1 MSLIHEKS
9 PKHCAE
15 KQAILKLEK
24 LKKKKKK
31 KVLFYVSTL
40 ILSILS
46 LILLVWF
53 ILHPRNPNFSLKQAN
68 IINNLHL
75 NSSINITLTLLST
88 NPNNKV
94 GIYYHRFLVH
104 ASYNGRVITPHTSMP
119 PFYQDHEETKL
130 LSTSLPVFDPS
141 LPPATGEVAID
152 FKVTGRLS
160 WRLGNYWVSRRYR
173 FNVDCATVM
182 AFGAN
187 ASTPLGSH
195 QATHCS
201 TSIN

>member
-24 LKKKKKK
+24 LKKNF
-31 KVLFYVSTL
+31 FYVSTL

-53 ILHPRNPNFSLKQAN
+53 ILHARNPNFSLKQAN

-75 NSSINITLTLLST
+75 NSSIHITLLST

-104 ASYNGRVITPHTSMP
+104 ASCNGRVITPHTSMP

-130 LSTSLPVFDPS
+130 LSESLPVFNPS

-160 WRLGNYWVSRRYR
+160 WKLGNYWVSRRYR
-173 FNVDCATVM
+173 FNVDCATVV

-187 ASTPLGSH
+187 ASTPLGSQ
-195 QATHCS
+195 QATLCS